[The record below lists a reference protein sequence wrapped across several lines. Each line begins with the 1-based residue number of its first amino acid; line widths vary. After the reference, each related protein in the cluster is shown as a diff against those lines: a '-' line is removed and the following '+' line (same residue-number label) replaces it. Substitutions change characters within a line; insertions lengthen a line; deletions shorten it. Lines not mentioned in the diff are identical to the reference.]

1 MQVTDILFDLLD
13 VPGWR
18 LRLVFGLLRPGNLRV
33 SLHEL
38 CKRCH
43 SNIQALARFSV

>member
-1 MQVTDILFDLLD
+1 MQVTDILFGLLD
-13 VPGWR
+13 VAGWS
-18 LRLVFGLLRPGNLRV
+18 LRLVFGLLLLGNLPV

-43 SNIQALARFSV
+43 SNIQAFARFSV